1 MVMVS
6 IAWSLKAWF
15 ALLMPVSPRWQDR
28 HLATK
33 SQFLR
38 MSFRT
43 FVNRIIL
50 MPAQIVST
58 GRRLV
63 YKLLSWTPWQADFFR
78 TIAAL
83 TRPLTC

>member
-1 MVMVS
+1 
-6 IAWSLKAWF
+6 
-15 ALLMPVSPRWQDR
+15 
-28 HLATK
+28 
-33 SQFLR
+33 